1 MLLYHLLFL
10 VSLQLSVGL
19 KVSRNS
25 LPNEIFSGV
34 SHTIQHTSTLVSIT
48 SKRAVAALA
57 VCSSIS
63 FGLACPVPSHAAS
76 GLVASNLFEKAE
88 AAIDVNLQ
96 DFKNLEKEWVS
107 GKKIIGDNQALLT
120 KASTTLSSV
129 SKQMT
134 LLEGTI
140 SKMIDEDSIATNE
153 IRDEIVLLRESTG
166 TKYAAAEASSAALA
180 KPALTAQ
187 LFLSAQ
193 KEAALLEQ
201 SEISFKKFVEAI
213 GPAGNSKKARTFS
226 SL

>member
-1 MLLYHLLFL
+1 MLLLYLLCL
-10 VSLQLSVGL
+10 ISLQLSVGL

-25 LPNEIFSGV
+25 FPNEILSGA
-34 SHTIQHTSTLVSIT
+34 SHTIQHTSKIISIT
-48 SKRAVAALA
+48 SKNAIAALA

-63 FGLACPVPSHAAS
+63 FGLAYPLPCHAAS
-76 GLVASNLFEKAE
+76 GLVASSLFEKAE

-96 DFKNLEKEWVS
+96 DFKNLEKEWAS

-120 KASTTLSSV
+120 KASTSLSSV

-134 LLEGTI
+134 LLEATI

-153 IRDEIVLLRESTG
+153 ISDEILLLRESTG
-166 TKYAAAEASSAALA
+166 MKYAAAEASSAAVA

-201 SEISFKKFVEAI
+201 SEISFKKFVEVI
-213 GPAGNSKKARTFS
+213 GPAGK
-226 SL
+226 